1 MAVPYAALRAEIAK
15 LVDDAAAALGYG
27 KIDSIESIGFSEQF
41 GDFSCS
47 AAFRLAKEQ
56 KKSADEI
63 AKALVS
69 KLGRSGYVKNIEVKN
84 GFINFTIDRGKF
96 TKAVIE
102 HVLEKKEMVVRSD
115 GGKGKKVIIEYPS
128 VNPAH
133 PWHIGH
139 LRSAFLGDVIS
150 NAYEACGYE
159 VEREDYIDD
168 MGLQVGQAVW
178 GQMHTD
184 LVNVGNEEGKKFD
197 HWLGELYVAVSAY
210 GQANDIKEQVKETLA
225 HMEQDGT
232 YEHEIAKKLTE
243 ECVRAYYQTA
253 FDYNIYHDIL
263 VWESSI
269 LREKL
274 FEKSLEMLKAK
285 GVATVMEKGD
295 YAQCTVINFEDMKD
309 LPKEF
314 KGMKEKVKVLV
325 RSNGVPTYVAKDIA
339 FHMWKLGLLPNTF
352 KYSKFIEKQPNG
364 KALYTTSDNG
374 TNVSFGNVDRAIN
387 FIDARQSSEQ
397 ETVRLALNSLGESKA
412 ANGLM
417 HVAYGVVALEEG
429 TVSARKGTGIGYSA
443 DELLKET
450 KEKALSLIK
459 TRFNYGT
466 EEQGTIAKNVALSAI
481 RFEYLR
487 ISPERKVIFSWE
499 KALDFEGNSGPYAQY
514 SYARATRILEGAT
527 QLNNKGINFSKI
539 TTDAEFDVVKLIS
552 KAGAILEKTC
562 NEYRPNVITEYINDL
577 SHSFAKFY
585 ELSPVLKAET
595 EETKIARLALVSA
608 FRYTVRGMLNVLGIE
623 PLERM

>member
-1 MAVPYAALRAEIAK
+1 MAVPYATLRAEIAK
-15 LVDDAAAALGYG
+15 LVDDAAAALGYAG
-27 KIDSIESIGFSEQF
+27 VSSSDSIGFSEQF

-47 AAFRLAKEQ
+47 VAFRLAKEQ

-63 AKALVS
+63 ANALVS
-69 KLGRSGYVKNIEVKN
+69 KISKSSYVKSAEVKN
-84 GFINFTIDRGKF
+84 GFINFSVDRGKF

-102 HVLEKKEMVVRSD
+102 HVLESKELVVKSD
-115 GGKGKKVIIEYPS
+115 VGKGKKVIIEYPS

-184 LVNVGNEEGKKFD
+184 LIGIGNEEGKKFD

-243 ECVRAYYQTA
+243 GCVRAYYQTA

-285 GVATVMEKGD
+285 GVATFMENGD
-295 YAQCTVINFEDMKD
+295 YAQCTVIDFEKVKD

-314 KGMKEKVKVLV
+314 RGMKEKVKVLV

-339 FHMWKLGLLPNTF
+339 FHLWKLGLLPNTF
-352 KYSKFIEKQPNG
+352 KYSKFIDEQPNG
-364 KALYTTSDNG
+364 KVLYTTSDEG

-417 HVAYGVVALEEG
+417 HVAYGVVALEDG
-429 TVSARKGTGIGYSA
+429 TISARKGTGTGYSA
-443 DELLKET
+443 DELLKEM

-459 TRFNYGT
+459 TRFNFGT
-466 EEQGTIAKNVALSAI
+466 EEQETIAKNVALSAI

-514 SYARATRILEGAT
+514 SYARATRILEGAP
-527 QLNNKGINFSKI
+527 LHGNKNIDFSKI
-539 TTDAEFDVVKLIS
+539 TTDAEFEVVKLIS
-552 KAGAILEKTC
+552 KASAILEKTC
-562 NEYRPNVITEYINDL
+562 NEYRPNVITEYINEL
-577 SHSFAKFY
+577 SHAFAKFY
-585 ELSPVLKAET
+585 ELSPVLKAES
-595 EETKIARLALVSA
+595 EETKAARLALVSA
-608 FRYTVRGMLNVLGIE
+608 FRHTVKGMLNVLGIE

>member
-15 LVDDAAAALGYG
+15 LVDDAAVALGYG
-27 KIDSIESIGFSEQF
+27 ETNSLESIGFSEQF

-47 AAFRLAKEQ
+47 IAFRLAKEK

-63 AKALVS
+63 ATALVS
-69 KLGRSGYVKNIEVKN
+69 KLGKSAYVKSTEVKN
-84 GFINFTIDRGKF
+84 GFINFTVDRGKF

-102 HVLEKKEMVVRSD
+102 HVLEKKELVVRSD
-115 GGKGKKVIIEYPS
+115 VGNGKKVIIEYPS

-150 NAYEACGYE
+150 NAYEACGYV

-178 GQMHTD
+178 GQMHD
-184 LVNVGNEEGKKFD
+184 ELIKVGNKDEKKFD

-210 GQANDIKEQVKETLA
+210 AQSHDITEQVNETLE

-243 ECVRAYYQTA
+243 ECVRSYYQTA

-274 FEKSLEMLKAK
+274 FEKALEMLKAK
-285 GVATVMEKGD
+285 KVVTFMENGD
-295 YAQCTVINFEDMKD
+295 YEHCTVINFENIEN

-314 KGMKEKVKVLV
+314 RGMKEKVKVLV

-364 KALYTTSDNG
+364 KVLYTTSDEG
-374 TNVSFGNVDRAIN
+374 ANVSFGNVDRAIN

-397 ETVRLALNSLGESKA
+397 ETVRLALNSLGETKA

-417 HVAYGVVALEEG
+417 HVAYGLVALEEG
-429 TVSARKGTGIGYSA
+429 TVSARKGTGTGYSA

-450 KEKALSLIK
+450 KDKALSLIK
-459 TRFNYGT
+459 TRFDFGT
-466 EEQGTIAKNVALSAI
+466 DEQEMIAKNVALSAI

-514 SYARATRILEGAT
+514 SYARATRILEGAPRSGGKSVDFT
-527 QLNNKGINFSKI
+527 KI

-552 KAGAILEKTC
+552 KASAILEKTC
-562 NEYRPNVITEYINDL
+562 NEYRPNVITEYINEL
-577 SHSFAKFY
+577 AHAFAKFY
-585 ELSPVLKAET
+585 ELAPVLKAES
-595 EETKIARLALVSA
+595 EETKTARLALVST
-608 FRYTVRGMLNVLGIE
+608 FRYVVKGMLNVLGIE